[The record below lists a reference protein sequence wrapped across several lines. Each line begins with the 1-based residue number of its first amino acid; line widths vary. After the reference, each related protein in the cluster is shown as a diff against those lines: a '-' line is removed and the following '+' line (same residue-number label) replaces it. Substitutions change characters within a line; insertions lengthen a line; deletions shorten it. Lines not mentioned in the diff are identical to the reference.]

1 MELWQELFYNILKN
15 EAMEI
20 HFPQIRD
27 ISELV
32 QTKCYQALWEIKQIL
47 NDDTLTDKECFMKI
61 EEIIFVFEKLDC
73 QLGNRHDF

>member
-61 EEIIFVFEKLDC
+61 EEIICVFEKLDC